1 MYLPP
6 TFTGWCEYLFSHTEK
21 SGLAV
26 MVNQMVNVGDSDAT
40 VPKEAAIQHSAS
52 EREKVV

>member
-1 MYLPP
+1 MHLPP

-40 VPKEAAIQHSAS
+40 VPKEAAIQNSPS
-52 EREKVV
+52 EGEKMV